1 MRAPNAFVSQRRS
14 PATSAIT
21 GAPPTVKT
29 SDFTMLPKGV
39 PMLAAASSA
48 LRAVLASAITCASEP
63 ASVSAACTRRTAGC
77 AIGSAT
83 PNSRPYGTPMPRCTA
98 GLAPMVSNQRCRFG

>member
-1 MRAPNAFVSQRRS
+1 MENPVAARTASASARRTRPSRLSAEASAAVSQRRS

-48 LRAVLASAITCASEP
+48 LRAVLASAITCAPDP
-63 ASVSAACTRRTAGC
+63 ASASAACTRRTAG
-77 AIGSAT
+77 
-83 PNSRPYGTPMPRCTA
+83 
-98 GLAPMVSNQRCRFG
+98 